1 LEVHLH
7 QFKDTVISHKEPT
20 KQSVEIKVFLTF
32 LLDDR
37 RIRIR
42 IYNSIVTGNMQLLAS
57 SFAFQGDVQIFGS
70 SLLSSVPTITAS
82 SAPLGNQ
89 KVITAKLAFTGIG

>member
-1 LEVHLH
+1 
-7 QFKDTVISHKEPT
+7 
-20 KQSVEIKVFLTF
+20 
-32 LLDDR
+32 
-37 RIRIR
+37 
-42 IYNSIVTGNMQLLAS
+42 MQLLAS

-89 KVITAKLAFTGIG
+89 KVITAKLAFTGN